1 MIGIIGNTGSGKTT
15 FISLIARL
23 YDATEGSVKVGGKDV
38 RDYNLTA
45 LRNEVSVVLQKNTLF
60 SGTVAENLR
69 WGNPEAT
76 DEEIKAACDVAS
88 ASPFVE
94 AMKDGYNSHV
104 EQGGTNFSGG
114 QRQRLCIA
122 RALLKKP
129 KILIMDDSTSAVDTA
144 TDSQIRKALREDVK
158 DLTKIIISQRL
169 SSVMDADQII
179 VMKNGSIEDVGTHS
193 ELLERNA
200 DYRDL
205 YETQTRGGNLDD

>member
-1 MIGIIGNTGSGKTT
+1 M
-15 FISLIARL
+15 
-23 YDATEGSVKVGGKDV
+23 KVGGRDV
-38 RDYNLTA
+38 REYSLES

-76 DEEIKAACDVAS
+76 DEEIMAACDVAS

-94 AMKDGYNSHV
+94 SMKDGYQSHV

-129 KILIMDDSTSAVDTA
+129 RILIMDDSTSAVDTA
-144 TDSQIRKALREDVK
+144 TDMQIRKALREDVK

-179 VMKNGSIEDVGTHS
+179 IMNTGSIEDVGTHS
-193 ELLERNA
+193 ELLERNEN
-200 DYRDL
+200 YRDL